1 VKTSSDAFREAMSSF
16 PSGATIVTTSDS
28 DGRWWGFTASSFC
41 SVSMEPALVL
51 TCLANTAQCFPAFA
65 EAARWN
71 IHVLQHRHADLAMRF
86 ATRGAAKF
94 DGAGFQPDADGLP
107 FLEGASISLRCTT
120 YSKVD
125 GGDHLV
131 LIGQVEEVGLGEE
144 MPFVYFRRKFHAL
157 PVGAPASPPS
167 RPALPVVIELDLGWM
182 LRRRQQPEHVDR
194 EVAGG
199 RIRIAVD
206 LPAQPGCYIAV
217 RLAPLANRPMGAA
230 ERGNRPDV
238 SRGGNQAAGKR

>member
-1 VKTSSDAFREAMSSF
+1 MPVKTSSDAFREAMASF

-41 SVSMEPALVL
+41 SVSMDPPLVL

-65 EAARWN
+65 EAGRWN
-71 IHVLQHRHADLAMRF
+71 IHVLQHQHADLAMRF

-107 FLEGASISLRCTT
+107 FLSGTSISLRCTT

-157 PVGAPASPPS
+157 PVGDDQAAGKAGQAQAQAS
-167 RPALPVVIELDLGWM
+167 LPVVIELDLGWM
-182 LRRRQQPEHVDR
+182 
-194 EVAGG
+194 
-199 RIRIAVD
+199 
-206 LPAQPGCYIAV
+206 
-217 RLAPLANRPMGAA
+217 
-230 ERGNRPDV
+230 
-238 SRGGNQAAGKR
+238 

>member
-1 VKTSSDAFREAMSSF
+1 MPVEASSSAFREAMASF

-41 SVSMEPALVL
+41 SVSMDPPLVL

-71 IHVLQHRHADLAMRF
+71 IHVLPHRHADLAMRF

-94 DGAGFQPDADGLP
+94 DGAGFQPDPDGLP
-107 FLEGASISLRCTT
+107 FLKDVSISLRCAS

-131 LIGQVEEVGLGEE
+131 LIGRVEDVGLGEE
-144 MPFVYFRRKFHAL
+144 MPFVYFRRKFHSL
-157 PVGAPASPPS
+157 PVTEGKPGTERARAS
-167 RPALPVVIELDLGWM
+167 LPVVIELDLGWM
-182 LRRRQQPEHVDR
+182 LAR
-194 EVAGG
+194 AGTG
-199 RIRIAVD
+199 R
-206 LPAQPGCYIAV
+206 
-217 RLAPLANRPMGAA
+217 
-230 ERGNRPDV
+230 RPDTMLLT
-238 SRGGNQAAGKR
+238 SCAS

>member
-1 VKTSSDAFREAMSSF
+1 MPVETSSNAFREAMASF

-41 SVSMEPALVL
+41 SVSMDPPLVL
-51 TCLANTAQCFPAFA
+51 TCLANSAQCFSAFA

-71 IHVLQHRHADLAMRF
+71 IHVLQHRHADLAVRF

-107 FLEGASISLRCTT
+107 LLRDVSISLRCAA

-131 LIGQVEEVGLGEE
+131 MLGRVEEVAMGEE
-144 MPFVYFRRKFHAL
+144 MPFVYFRRKFHSLAIGDDRSADDRGRGL
-157 PVGAPASPPS
+157 APVGHVGAGHAD
-167 RPALPVVIELDLGWM
+167 LMPVVIELDLGWM
-182 LRRRQQPEHVDR
+182 
-194 EVAGG
+194 
-199 RIRIAVD
+199 
-206 LPAQPGCYIAV
+206 
-217 RLAPLANRPMGAA
+217 
-230 ERGNRPDV
+230 
-238 SRGGNQAAGKR
+238 

>member
-1 VKTSSDAFREAMSSF
+1 MSSF

-41 SVSMEPALVL
+41 SVSMDPPLVL
-51 TCLANTAQCFPAFA
+51 TCLANSAQCFPAFA
-65 EAARWN
+65 EATRWN

-94 DGAGFQPDADGLP
+94 DGAGFQPDLDGLP
-107 FLEGASISLRCTT
+107 FLKGVSISLRCTT

-144 MPFVYFRRKFHAL
+144 MPFVYFRRKFHSL
-157 PVGAPASPPS
+157 PIGDDRAAGKAKQAQGQAS
-167 RPALPVVIELDLGWM
+167 LPVVIELDLGWM
-182 LRRRQQPEHVDR
+182 
-194 EVAGG
+194 
-199 RIRIAVD
+199 
-206 LPAQPGCYIAV
+206 
-217 RLAPLANRPMGAA
+217 
-230 ERGNRPDV
+230 
-238 SRGGNQAAGKR
+238 

>member
-1 VKTSSDAFREAMSSF
+1 MPVEASSSAFREAMSSF

-41 SVSMEPALVL
+41 SVSMDPPLVL
-51 TCLANTAQCFPAFA
+51 TCLASTAQCFTAFA
-65 EAARWN
+65 EAPRWN

-86 ATRGAAKF
+86 ATRGAPKF

-107 FLEGASISLRCTT
+107 FLKDVSISLRCAS

-131 LIGQVEEVGLGEE
+131 LIGRVEEVGMGEE

-157 PVGAPASPPS
+157 PVTEEKPSGVRPRASANLPA
-167 RPALPVVIELDLGWM
+167 VIELDLGWM
-182 LRRRQQPEHVDR
+182 
-194 EVAGG
+194 
-199 RIRIAVD
+199 
-206 LPAQPGCYIAV
+206 
-217 RLAPLANRPMGAA
+217 
-230 ERGNRPDV
+230 
-238 SRGGNQAAGKR
+238 

>member
-1 VKTSSDAFREAMSSF
+1 MSSF

-41 SVSMEPALVL
+41 SVSMDPPLVL

-65 EAARWN
+65 EAPRWN

-86 ATRGAAKF
+86 ATRGAPKF

-107 FLEGASISLRCTT
+107 FLKDVSISLRCAT

-131 LIGQVEEVGLGEE
+131 LIGRVEEVGMGEE
-144 MPFVYFRRKFHAL
+144 MPFRLLPPQVPRAASHRGQAGRRPPPRKPTL
-157 PVGAPASPPS
+157 PE
-167 RPALPVVIELDLGWM
+167 VIELDLGWM
-182 LRRRQQPEHVDR
+182 
-194 EVAGG
+194 
-199 RIRIAVD
+199 
-206 LPAQPGCYIAV
+206 
-217 RLAPLANRPMGAA
+217 
-230 ERGNRPDV
+230 
-238 SRGGNQAAGKR
+238 

>member
-1 VKTSSDAFREAMSSF
+1 MPVEASSSAFREAMASF

-41 SVSMEPALVL
+41 SVSMDPPLVL

-65 EAARWN
+65 QAAQWN

-86 ATRGAAKF
+86 ATRGAPKF

-107 FLEGASISLRCTT
+107 FLADVSISLRCTA

-131 LIGQVEEVGLGEE
+131 LIGRVEEVGLGAE
-144 MPFVYFRRKFHAL
+144 MPFVYFRRKFHSL
-157 PVGAPASPPS
+157 PAGDDEQDGQSGPAPA
-167 RPALPVVIELDLGWM
+167 RPGLPVVIELDLGWM
-182 LRRRQQPEHVDR
+182 
-194 EVAGG
+194 
-199 RIRIAVD
+199 
-206 LPAQPGCYIAV
+206 
-217 RLAPLANRPMGAA
+217 
-230 ERGNRPDV
+230 
-238 SRGGNQAAGKR
+238 